1 MLDCEICGTETNVGT
16 KCCNGDDCCC
26 GGQEYSDA
34 TPVCG
39 ECHEYLAYLDTH
51 GYCVVPIIGDDK
63 ITIEDV
69 EV

>member
-1 MLDCEICGTETNVGT
+1 MLDCEICGRETNVSES
-16 KCCNGDDCCC
+16 NN
-26 GGQEYSDA
+26 

-39 ECHEYLAYLDTH
+39 ECHEYLVYLDTH